1 MISVQTQVM
10 EDVREAQ
17 KKLAQVESD
26 LETSK
31 RKLEEANKELEEK
44 EKALAQ
50 VYIRV
55 FILFFKLTMRHES
68 QSFQEGTR
76 STFSRYLYD
85 L

>member
-1 MISVQTQVM
+1 M

-17 KKLAQVESD
+17 KKLTQVESD

-50 VYIRV
+50 VNTRIFMIFT
-55 FILFFKLTMRHES
+55 FINQLEPLVNT
-68 QSFQEGTR
+68 
-76 STFSRYLYD
+76 
-85 L
+85 